1 MCLQTLDKVIP
12 SFSGQPSLLDVGTG
26 SGILAIAARKLG
38 ARRVV
43 AIDLDPV
50 AVESARKNAAAN
62 KIKNEIDFRVGSLDG
77 VSLGFD
83 IVVANLL
90 PQELLSVAS
99 SLAEKISPGGVAI
112 VSGFL
117 QKQKKEVAEAFAGY
131 NLKVQ
136 HTKNSQGWACFV
148 LGHKEEEK

>member
-1 MCLQTLDKVIP
+1 
-12 SFSGQPSLLDVGTG
+12 
-26 SGILAIAARKLG
+26 
-38 ARRVV
+38 V
-43 AIDLDPV
+43 AIDIDPV